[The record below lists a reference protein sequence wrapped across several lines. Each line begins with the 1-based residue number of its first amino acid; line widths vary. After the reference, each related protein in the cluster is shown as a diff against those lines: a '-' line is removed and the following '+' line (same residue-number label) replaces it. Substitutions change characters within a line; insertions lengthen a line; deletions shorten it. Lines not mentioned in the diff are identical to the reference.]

1 MCFLAAPGAVACR
14 PRILYRGSSFSARM
28 AFFRAFTTIGPPDHG
43 KEASLAGW
51 VEDVRNLGGI
61 AFLIVR
67 QRGGTFQVTAKK
79 KADEALF
86 NHASKLVR
94 ESVVAVRGTVQ
105 PNLQVRNGWE
115 LVATSLDVLSP
126 AAAPLPL
133 PIADK
138 VGAEVD
144 TRFDNRVLDLRKP
157 ERRAIF
163 HVRSVVAAFRSYL
176 DQQGF
181 VEVHT
186 PKLAGAGAEGGATLF
201 ETNYF
206 GRKAFLSQSPQ
217 LYKQMLMSTG
227 LDRVYELAPAF
238 RAEPSDTVRHVT
250 EFTSFDAEVAW
261 IERMEDF
268 FPFLEGAVDAAIERV
283 RTEAK
288 SDLELLQV
296 EPRRPKLP
304 LKRIPYTE
312 GLEILRTH
320 GKRLRDGDDLD
331 TESEKILGQAMAKD
345 GHELYFI
352 TEYPSGVKPFYVM
365 PKTEEPEYS
374 HSFDLEYK
382 GDEMASGG
390 QREHR
395 YDHLV
400 ANIKAKGLNPE
411 NFEFYLKAF
420 RYGMPPH
427 GGWGF
432 GLDRFVQKL
441 LDLPNIREAIL
452 FPHDRVRL
460 VP

>member
-1 MCFLAAPGAVACR
+1 MAVFR
-14 PRILYRGSSFSARM
+14 DFS
-28 AFFRAFTTIGPPDHG
+28 TITRSDHG
-43 KEASLAGW
+43 AETSLAGW

-61 AFLIVR
+61 AFLILR
-67 QRGGTFQVTAKK
+67 QRNGTFQATVKK
-79 KADEALF
+79 KGDAELF
-86 NHASKLVR
+86 TRASKIVR

-105 PNLQVRNGWE
+105 PNPQVRNGWE
-115 LVATSLDVLSP
+115 LVARSLDVLSP

-138 VGAEVD
+138 VGAEID

-163 HVRSVVAAFRSYL
+163 RVRSVVTAAFRSYL
-176 DQQGF
+176 DRQGF

-206 GRKAFLSQSPQ
+206 GRRAYLSQSPQ

-250 EFTSFDAEVAW
+250 EFTSFDGEVAW
-261 IERMEDF
+261 IDQQEDV

-283 RTEAK
+283 RTDAK
-288 SDLELLQV
+288 ADLELLRV
-296 EPRRPKLP
+296 EAKRPRLP
-304 LKRIPYTE
+304 MKRIPYRE
-312 GLEILRTH
+312 ALEILRGR
-320 GKRLRDGDDLD
+320 GKRVRDGDDID
-331 TESEKILGQAMAKD
+331 TEAEKILGQEMAKD

-352 TEYPSGVKPFYVM
+352 TEYPSAIKPFYVM
-365 PKTEEPEYS
+365 SKSDEPES
-374 HSFDLEYK
+374 SCSFDLEYK

-395 YDHLV
+395 YDVLV
-400 ANIKAKGLNPE
+400 ARLKEKGLNPE